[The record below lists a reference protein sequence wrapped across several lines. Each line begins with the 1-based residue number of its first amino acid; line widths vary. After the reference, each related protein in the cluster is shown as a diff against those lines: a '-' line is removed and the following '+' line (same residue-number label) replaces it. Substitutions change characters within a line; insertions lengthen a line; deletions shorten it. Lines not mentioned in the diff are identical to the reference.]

1 MRYPIIVHTDPD
13 SPGYSAS
20 IPDFP
25 GCFTAGDTL
34 EELAANVQEAM
45 ELYLEDEALAPPAP
59 SPLDTVLASED
70 ARDGAVLVMDV
81 DMAFLKRKAVP
92 VNITMPVHVRNAID
106 RAAKARGMTR
116 SAFMVESALQAA
128 GRRGGGAVGAG

>member
-34 EELAANVQEAM
+34 EELAANVQEAV
-45 ELYLEDEALAPPAP
+45 ELYLEDGPLAPWTVCP
-59 SPLDTVLASED
+59 S
-70 ARDGAVLVMDV
+70 
-81 DMAFLKRKAVP
+81 
-92 VNITMPVHVRNAID
+92 
-106 RAAKARGMTR
+106 
-116 SAFMVESALQAA
+116 
-128 GRRGGGAVGAG
+128 

>member
-34 EELAANVQEAM
+34 EELAANVQTMA
-45 ELYLEDEALAPPAP
+45 ELYL
-59 SPLDTVLASED
+59 T
-70 ARDGAVLVMDV
+70 DGALPPGRS
-81 DMAFLKRKAVP
+81 AQAGKRQRKA
-92 VNITMPVHVRNAID
+92 T
-106 RAAKARGMTR
+106 AKA
-116 SAFMVESALQAA
+116 A
-128 GRRGGGAVGAG
+128 